1 MSAPLGF
8 DRLAI
13 DALGWT
19 LLHFVWQGVLI
30 AMAFAAVDRLL
41 SRGSANVRYLVAC
54 GTMLVMLLVPI
65 GTFVVV
71 RDAGAPGAPGPGASI
86 VTPQG
91 VASAVTGR
99 PASRPTPVTKRPGS
113 GTPDRV
119 APPQP
124 IRPAPIGRLVRE
136 ALAGWAGSAQLAAIF
151 PWLVMA
157 WGMGVL
163 ALSIRLLGGWWL
175 VRRIRDSI
183 ANAPLPDW
191 QPRLAALSRRIGVS
205 RPVRLFRSAL
215 VQVPTA
221 IGWLHPVI
229 LLPASTLTGLS
240 PGQIESI
247 LAHELAHIRRHDFLV
262 NLLQSLVE
270 TLLFYHPGVW
280 WVSRRI
286 REERELCCD
295 DLAVGVAGDPVLYA
309 EALCRLERLR
319 GEAVALAVAAS
330 GGSLLARITRL
341 CGVTPRGHEPR
352 SRGPVAVLGAAAVV
366 ALMMS
371 PAAQDTRGGIG
382 AATAALSPPALAI
395 ATGSAPAAPAVHA
408 AAAVE
413 TALSRLIAA
422 SATATPVLLSRVMVS
437 APVPVSL
444 SVGPVVE
451 VQAAAALAEDGD
463 ASGDA
468 APAAAAP
475 SGRLPYTIDEWIELS
490 RHGVNPG
497 TVARFEA
504 AGLKGLPAGELM
516 ALVDN
521 GVQPEYAAQVLQGS
535 HGKWTAK
542 DMVRLAQHGI
552 TPEFISSL
560 GNLGAGDLST
570 DDLIRL
576 ADNGVTPEW
585 YAAMLWSYPD
595 LTIDR
600 AIRLRAQ
607 GIDPGFASQIR
618 IVGRGRFTV
627 DGLEKMRVQG
637 LSPEYV
643 AQMVPAMG
651 SAGPEDLIRL
661 YQQGVTPE
669 YASRMRIARRFGVDE
684 LIALYQQGVTPEF
697 VFGMAAAGYP
707 GLGPQDLI
715 RLYQNGVDA
724 EFVASVADAGYP
736 RASVSE
742 IIRMRQNGLPCTN
755 GK

>member
-1 MSAPLGF
+1 
-8 DRLAI
+8 
-13 DALGWT
+13 
-19 LLHFVWQGVLI
+19 
-30 AMAFAAVDRLL
+30 MAFAGVDRWL

-54 GTMLVMLLVPI
+54 GTLLVMLMVPL
-65 GTFVVV
+65 GTFVLL
-71 RDAGAPGAPGPGASI
+71 RDAGPPGAPSLGSSI
-86 VTPQG
+86 VTPKR
-91 VASAVTGR
+91 VTSAVTGHR
-99 PASRPTPVTKRPGS
+99 ASRPPLTTKPARAVTPG
-113 GTPDRV
+113 PDRV
-119 APPQP
+119 ASPQP
-124 IRPAPIGRLVRE
+124 IRLASIGRVVRE
-136 ALAGWAGSAQLAAIF
+136 AFAGWAGSARLAAIF

-183 ANAPLPDW
+183 GNAPLPDW
-191 QPRLAALSRRIGVS
+191 QPRLAALARRIGVS
-205 RPVRLFRSAL
+205 RPVRLCRSAL

-229 LLPASTLTGLS
+229 LLPVSTLTGLS

-247 LAHELAHIRRHDFLV
+247 LAHELAHIRRHDYLV
-262 NLLQSLVE
+262 NLLESLVE

-295 DLAVGVAGDPVLYA
+295 DLAVGITGDPVLYA

-341 CGVTPRGHEPR
+341 CGVTPQGHEPR
-352 SRGPVAVLGAAAVV
+352 SRGPVAVLGAAAVI

-371 PAAQDTRGGIG
+371 PAAQDTRGIG
-382 AATAALSPPALAI
+382 AATAALSAPALAV
-395 ATGSAPAAPAVHA
+395 ATGSAPSVPAV
-408 AAAVE
+408 AAVG

-422 SATATPVLLSRVMVS
+422 SATATPVLMSRVVVV

-451 VQAAAALAEDGD
+451 VPSPALLADDGD
-463 ASGDA
+463 ASHDA
-468 APAAAAP
+468 TPAPTP
-475 SGRLPYTIDEWIELS
+475 RQGRLPYTIDEWIELS
-490 RHGVNPG
+490 HHGVSPG
-497 TVARFEA
+497 TVTRFEA
-504 AGLKGLPAGELM
+504 AGLKGLPAGDLM

-521 GVQPEYAAQVLQGS
+521 GVQPEYAAQVLKGS
-535 HGKWTAK
+535 PGTWTAN
-542 DMVRLAQHGI
+542 DLIRLAQHGVA
-552 TPEFISSL
+552 PEFVTGL
-560 GNLGAGDLST
+560 RELGAGDLSA

-600 AIRLRAQ
+600 AIRLRSQ
-607 GIDPGFASQIR
+607 GIEPEFASQLK

-627 DGLEKMRVQG
+627 DGLEKMVVQG
-637 LSPEYV
+637 LTPEYV
-643 AQMVPAMG
+643 AQMERAMG
-651 SAGPEDLIRL
+651 SAGPDDLIRL

-669 YASRMRIARRFGVDE
+669 YAEQMRIARRFGVDE
-684 LIALYQQGVTPEF
+684 LIALIQQGVTPEF
-697 VFGMAAAGYP
+697 VFGMAAAGYSR
-707 GLGPQDLI
+707 LNAQDLI

-736 RASVSE
+736 RATVSE
-742 IIRMRQNGLPCTN
+742 IIRMRQNGLPGEN
-755 GK
+755 GR

>member
-1 MSAPLGF
+1 MSAPFGF
-8 DRLAI
+8 DQVAI

-30 AMAFAAVDRLL
+30 AMAFAGVDRLL
-41 SRGSANVRYLVAC
+41 SRGSANLRYLVAC
-54 GTMLVMLLVPI
+54 GTLLVMLMVPI

-71 RDAGAPGAPGPGASI
+71 RDAGLPGVSSLGASNVPSRVVTSHAAPRPPAATNPART
-86 VTPQG
+86 VTPG
-91 VASAVTGR
+91 
-99 PASRPTPVTKRPGS
+99 
-113 GTPDRV
+113 PDRV
-119 APPQP
+119 APSSP
-124 IRPAPIGRLVRE
+124 IRRVSIGQAVRE
-136 ALAGWAGSAQLAAIF
+136 AFAGWAGSAQLAAIF
-151 PWLVMA
+151 PWLVTA

-183 ANAPLPDW
+183 GNTPLPDW
-191 QPRLAALSRRIGVS
+191 QPRMAALSRRIGVS

-240 PGQIESI
+240 PRQIESI
-247 LAHELAHIRRHDFLV
+247 LAHELAHIRRHDYVV

-280 WVSRRI
+280 WVSNRI

-309 EALCRLERLR
+309 EALCQLERMR

-341 CGVTPRGHEPR
+341 CGVTPRGHEARPR
-352 SRGPVAVLGAAAVV
+352 GAVAVLGAAAVV

-371 PAAQDTRGGIG
+371 PAAQDTRAGIG
-382 AATAALSPPALAI
+382 AATAALSKPALAV
-395 ATGSAPAAPAVHA
+395 ATGPAPAAPAAHA
-408 AAAVE
+408 AAAVG
-413 TALSRLIAA
+413 TALSQLIAA

-451 VQAAAALAEDGD
+451 VQSAVALAED

-468 APAAAAP
+468 APVPAPP

-490 RHGVNPG
+490 QHGVNPG
-497 TVARFEA
+497 TVARFDA
-504 AGLKGLPAGELM
+504 AGLKRLPASELM

-535 HGKWTAK
+535 HGTRTSK
-542 DMVRLAQHGI
+542 DLIRLAQHGI
-552 TPEFISSL
+552 TPEFVSSL
-560 GNLGAGDLST
+560 SDLGAADLSSE
-570 DDLIRL
+570 DLVRL
-576 ADNGVTPEW
+576 ADNGVTAEW

-595 LTIDR
+595 LTVGR
-600 AIRLRAQ
+600 AIRLRSQ
-607 GIDPGFASQIR
+607 GIEPEFASQLK

-637 LSPEYV
+637 LTPEYV
-643 AQMVPAMG
+643 AQMERTMG
-651 SAGPEDLIRL
+651 SARPDELIHL

-669 YASRMRIARRFGVDE
+669 YATQMRIARRFGVDE

-697 VFGMAAAGYP
+697 VFGMASAGYP
-707 GLGPQDLI
+707 GLSLQDLI

-724 EFVASVADAGYP
+724 DFVASLADAGYP
-736 RASVSE
+736 KATVAE
-742 IIRMRQNGLPCTN
+742 MIRMRESGLPCKN

>member
-8 DRLAI
+8 DHVAI

-30 AMAFAAVDRLL
+30 AMAFAAADRLL
-41 SRGSANVRYLVAC
+41 TRGSANLRYLVAC
-54 GTMLVMLLVPI
+54 GTLLVMLMVPI

-71 RDAGAPGAPGPGASI
+71 RDAGLPGAPNLGAAIVPSRAVTSHRAPRPSLATNPVRTVTPGA
-86 VTPQG
+86 
-91 VASAVTGR
+91 
-99 PASRPTPVTKRPGS
+99 
-113 GTPDRV
+113 DRV
-119 APPQP
+119 APSQP
-124 IRPAPIGRLVRE
+124 VRPVSIGQVVRE
-136 ALAGWAGSAQLAAIF
+136 TFAGWAGSAQLAATF

-157 WGMGVL
+157 WGVGVL

-175 VRRIRDSI
+175 VRRIRDSVG
-183 ANAPLPDW
+183 NTPLPDW
-191 QPRLAALSRRIGVS
+191 QPRFAALTRRIGVS
-205 RPVRLFRSAL
+205 RPVRLFRSVL

-240 PGQIESI
+240 PRQIESI
-247 LAHELAHIRRHDFLV
+247 LAHELAHIRRHDYLV

-309 EALCRLERLR
+309 EALCQLERLR

-352 SRGPVAVLGAAAVV
+352 PRGAVAVLGATAVV

-371 PAAQDTRGGIG
+371 PAAQDTRAGIG
-382 AATAALSPPALAI
+382 AATAALSAPALAV
-395 ATGSAPAAPAVHA
+395 ATGPASPAPAVHA
-408 AAAVE
+408 AAAVG
-413 TALSRLIAA
+413 TALSKLIAA

-451 VQAAAALAEDGD
+451 VQSAVALAEEDD
-463 ASGDA
+463 ASSDV
-468 APAAAAP
+468 APVPAPP

-490 RHGVNPG
+490 HHGVNPA
-497 TVARFEA
+497 TVAGFAA
-504 AGLKGLPAGELM
+504 AGLKGLPAGDLM

-521 GVQPEYAAQVLQGS
+521 GVQPEYAAQILKGS
-535 HGKWTAK
+535 HGTRTAK
-542 DMVRLAQHGI
+542 DLIRLAQHGV
-552 TPEFISSL
+552 TPEFVSSL
-560 GNLGAGDLST
+560 SDLGAGDLST
-570 DDLIRL
+570 EDLVRL

-595 LTIDR
+595 LKIDR

-607 GIDPGFASQIR
+607 GIEPEFASQLK

-627 DGLEKMRVQG
+627 DGLEKMRIQG
-637 LSPEYV
+637 VTPEYV
-643 AQMVPAMG
+643 AQMERTMG
-651 SAGPEDLIRL
+651 GAGPDDLIRL

-669 YASRMRIARRFGVDE
+669 YATQMRIARRFGVDGWSR
-684 LIALYQQGVTPEF
+684 LSAGVTPSSCS
-697 VFGMAAAGYP
+697 GWQRP
-707 GLGPQDLI
+707 DT
-715 RLYQNGVDA
+715 RD
-724 EFVASVADAGYP
+724 
-736 RASVSE
+736 
-742 IIRMRQNGLPCTN
+742 
-755 GK
+755 